1 MRDKPKPSPSH
12 VGTPMR
18 RASDLA
24 WIRDRAHPA
33 AIADRARD
41 AVMAREDERRRLAA
55 DLHDCVGTNLATIKM
70 GLELLGR
77 SLPADA
83 TREAAQLADTRELLA
98 ETIANVR
105 ELCASLHPVA
115 LARQSFV
122 DSLRAHCLR
131 FGRQVGI
138 EIDLDLAAHV
148 EPCAADV
155 ELMLLRVSQEALWNC
170 AKHARADHVR
180 IAIEAVGS
188 RRRLHI
194 CDDGCGFDPAQ
205 LGADAAGIGI
215 AAMCDRALAVGA
227 KFQLDSSPGGGTRI
241 SVEF

>member
-1 MRDKPKPSPSH
+1 MRDKPKPSSDH
-12 VGTPMR
+12 VATPMR

-24 WIRDRAHPA
+24 WIRDRGHPA

-55 DLHDCVGTNLATIKM
+55 DLHDCVGTNLATIKL
-70 GLELLGR
+70 GLELLER

-83 TREAAQLADTRELLA
+83 HQAAQLADTRDLLS

-115 LARQSFV
+115 LSRHSFV
-122 DSLRAHCLR
+122 DSLRTHCQR

-138 EIDLDLAAHV
+138 EIDLDLAAHTQ
-148 EPCAADV
+148 PCSADV

-170 AKHARADHVR
+170 AKHARAGHVR
-180 IAIEAVGS
+180 IAIETVGT

-194 CDDGCGFDPAQ
+194 RDDGCGFDPAQ

-227 KFQLDSSPGGGTRI
+227 RFELESSPGGGTRI

>member
-1 MRDKPKPSPSH
+1 MRDKPKPSPAH
-12 VGTPMR
+12 AGTPMR

-24 WIRDRAHPA
+24 WIRERSHPA

-70 GLELLGR
+70 GLELLER
-77 SLPADA
+77 ALPAGA
-83 TREAAQLADTRELLA
+83 AREATQLADTRELLA

-105 ELCASLHPVA
+105 ELCASMHPA
-115 LARQSFV
+115 APSRHSFV

-138 EIDLDLAAHV
+138 EIDLDLAAYV
-148 EPCAADV
+148 QPCAADV

-170 AKHARADHVR
+170 AKHARAGHVR
-180 IAIEAVGS
+180 IAIEAAGP
-188 RRRLHI
+188 RHRLHI
-194 CDDGCGFDPAQ
+194 RDDGCGFDPGH

-227 KFQLDSSPGGGTRI
+227 KFELESSPGGGTRI